1 MMKCKWL
8 QRNTE
13 IKAREN
19 TRELEQ
25 IQDGVQLLI
34 NFIIAA
40 KQKTVSLYHSG
51 KVTLHMK
58 FYVQDLT
65 VII

>member
-34 NFIIAA
+34 NFIITA
-40 KQKTVSLYHSG
+40 KQNTVSLYHSDQMILLQKG
-51 KVTLHMK
+51 N
-58 FYVQDLT
+58 
-65 VII
+65 